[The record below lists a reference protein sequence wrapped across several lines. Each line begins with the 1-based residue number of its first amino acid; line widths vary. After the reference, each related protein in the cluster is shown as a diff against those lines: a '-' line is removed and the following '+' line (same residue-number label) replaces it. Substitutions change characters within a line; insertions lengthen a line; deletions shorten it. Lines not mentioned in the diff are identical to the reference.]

1 MPRLSSKGKY
11 IQDIFELYKRKGL
24 TMSMEQIADEL
35 CVTKKTL
42 YNNFASKEE
51 MLRTVVDH
59 FFYRLE
65 NKILESVSSSVNA
78 IEAMIL
84 INSTIRSEIEK
95 LGTLLLSDLSSENI
109 DMFAHSNRSSF
120 YSKVIRDNLNKGIKE
135 NLYRK
140 DLNIEYSTLFY
151 TSAIELFYKK
161 GTNYQ
166 HLTNSAEFHSE
177 LVKHHLYSV
186 VDTNNRSMLE
196 SYL

>member
-24 TMSMEQIADEL
+24 NMSMEQIAEEL
-35 CVTKKTL
+35 HVTKKTL

-65 NKILESVSSSVNA
+65 NKILESLSNSANA

-84 INSTIRSEIEK
+84 INTTIRSEIEK

-120 YSKVIRDNLNKGIKE
+120 YSKVIRENLQKGIKE

-166 HLTNSAEFHSE
+166 HLKNSTVFHSE

-186 VDTNNRSMLE
+186 VDTNSRPVLE

>member
-42 YNNFASKEE
+42 YNNFESKEE

-65 NKILESVSSSVNA
+65 NKILDSVSGSVNA

-120 YSKVIRDNLNKGIKE
+120 YSKVIRENLNKGIKE

-166 HLTNSAEFHSE
+166 HLKNSAEFHSE